1 MYFKEKK
8 LVLLLGGIKS
18 TDLGEMLEW
27 QRQEESIHP
36 RGQGRQE
43 GREVGRM
50 VEADSGVLHIS
61 LRRWRFAPA

>member
-1 MYFKEKK
+1 MHFKEKK

-18 TDLGEMLEW
+18 TDLGETLVW
-27 QRQEESIHP
+27 QGQQSTHP

-50 VEADSGVLHIS
+50 AEADSGALHVG
-61 LRRWRFAPA
+61 LRRWQFAPA